1 VTRNARSVHGT
12 LDRATLHAALAQA
25 DLRVLVMC
33 LFHLTGDEKWLEPP
47 YRPARDVRLIGDP
60 AAGFGEDVQREFR
73 ATMEALLAGGA
84 PQPAI
89 DDPGE
94 ARLQRMMSIC
104 LGETVPAEYVPMM
117 REDMGFADRDVH
129 WARGRPEPLDLD
141 VVIAGA
147 GVSGLC
153 LAAKLDALGIPFTV
167 LEKNSDVGGTWFEN
181 RYPGCGVDTPN
192 HFYSYAFAPNP
203 GWSRYFSLRDEI
215 QAYLNRCANAF
226 DLRSRVRFGTT
237 LAAAHWDAG
246 ARRWLLTVQGADGAT
261 QTLRCAVLV
270 CATGHFSE
278 PLEVQF
284 PGAADFAGETFHT
297 ARWPADARLKGR
309 RVGVIGTGASAMQA
323 VPTIADEVAELT
335 IFQRTAQWARPVAEY
350 RLAMDP
356 AAQVLFAAV
365 PYYARWYRFNEFWR
379 YGDGLL
385 RTLRKDPEWT
395 EPQRSLNRTNDR
407 HRREMTD
414 YIRAQLAARP
424 ELIERCVPSYPPFGK
439 RILID
444 NGWFAT
450 LCLPHVALI
459 TAAIERIEPQGVRTA
474 DGRLHALDVLVHAT
488 GFRTSH
494 LAAQVDIVGRDGV
507 RLADDWADENPSA
520 YLGISVPRF
529 PNLFIMYGPN
539 TNMGHGGSVM
549 WLAETQAHY
558 ICACLVAMAE
568 RGVAAIECPEEHR
581 AAYTR
586 EIDDL
591 HAQLVWTHPGM
602 TTYYRNRH
610 GKVRSPMP
618 FRLVDYWTRT
628 RSAGLDDFLLTAK
641 SAGSG
646 TTP

>member
-1 VTRNARSVHGT
+1 M
-12 LDRATLHAALAQA
+12 LHAALAQA

-60 AAGFGEDVQREFR
+60 AAGFSEEVQREIR
-73 ATMEALLAGGA
+73 DTMEALLADGA

-104 LGETVPAEYVPMM
+104 LGETVPAEYAPMM

-129 WARGRPEPLDLD
+129 WTRGRPEKLDLD

-153 LAAKLDALGIPFTV
+153 LAAKLDALDIAFTV
-167 LEKNSDVGGTWFEN
+167 LEKNPEVGGTWFEN

-203 GWSRYFSLRDEI
+203 GWSRFFSLRDEI
-215 QAYLNRCANAF
+215 QAYLEGCANAF
-226 DLRSRVRFGTT
+226 GLRSRVRFGTT
-237 LAAAHWDAG
+237 LRAARWDES
-246 ARRWLLTVQGADGAT
+246 ARRWVLTVQGADGAT

-278 PLEVQF
+278 PLDVQF

-297 ARWPADARLKGR
+297 ARWPAEARLSGK

-323 VPTIADEVAELT
+323 VPTIADDAAALT

-356 AAQVLFAAV
+356 AARVLFAAV
-365 PYYARWYRFNEFWR
+365 PYYARWYRFTEFWR

-424 ELIERCVPSYPPFGK
+424 ELVERCVPSYPPFGK

-444 NGWFAT
+444 NGWFET
-450 LCLPHVALI
+450 LCRPHVALV
-459 TAAIERIEPQGVRTA
+459 TEAIERIEPQGVRSA

-494 LAAQVDIVGRDGV
+494 LAAQVDIVGRDGM

-568 RGVAAIECPEEHR
+568 RGVAAVECPEALR
-581 AAYTR
+581 TAYTR
-586 EIDDL
+586 EIDEL

-618 FRLVDYWTRT
+618 FRLVDYWART
-628 RSAGLDDFLLTAK
+628 RGAGLDDFLLTAN
-641 SAGSG
+641 SVGSR

>member
-1 VTRNARSVHGT
+1 MTRD
-12 LDRATLHAALAQA
+12 DRTAPATLERDALRAALAQA

-33 LFHLTGDEKWLEPP
+33 LFHLTGDEKWLEAP

-60 AAGFGEDVQREFR
+60 AAGFDADVQREIR
-73 ATMEALLAGGA
+73 ETMETLLVDGA
-84 PQPAI
+84 PRPAI

-104 LGETVPAEYVPMM
+104 LGETVPAEYAPMM
-117 REDMGFADRDVH
+117 RQDMGFAERDVH
-129 WARGRPEPLDLD
+129 WTRGRPDKLELD

-153 LAAKLDALGIPFTV
+153 LAAKLDALGVAFTV
-167 LEKNSDVGGTWFEN
+167 LEKNPEVGGTWFEN

-203 GWSRYFSLRDEI
+203 DWSRYFSLRDEI
-215 QAYLNRCANAF
+215 QAYLERFAQARG
-226 DLRSRVRFGTT
+226 LRGHIRLGTT
-237 LAAAHWDAG
+237 LSVARWDVD
-246 ARRWLLTVQGADGAT
+246 ARRWRLTVRNADGGT
-261 QTLRCAVLV
+261 QALDAAVLV

-278 PLEVQF
+278 PLDVRFQ
-284 PGAADFAGETFHT
+284 GAADFAGEMFHT
-297 ARWPADARLKGR
+297 ARWPADARLKGK

-323 VPTIADEVAELT
+323 VPTIADEAAALT
-335 IFQRTAQWARPVAEY
+335 VFQRTAQWARPVAEY

-356 AAQVLFAAV
+356 ASRILFSAV
-365 PYYARWYRFNEFWR
+365 PYYARWYRFTEFWR

-395 EPQRSLNRTNDR
+395 DPQRSLNRTNDR

-424 ELIERCVPSYPPFGK
+424 ELIEKCVPGYPPFGK
-439 RILID
+439 RILLD
-444 NGWFAT
+444 NGWFET
-450 LCLPHVALI
+450 LCRPQVTLV
-459 TAAIERIEPQGVRTA
+459 TEAIERIEREGVRTT
-474 DGRLHALDVLVHAT
+474 DGTVHPLDVLVLAT
-488 GFRTSH
+488 GFKISN
-494 LAAQVDIVGRDGV
+494 LAAQVDIVGREGM

-520 YLGISVPRF
+520 YLGITVPRF

-568 RGVAAIECPEEHR
+568 RGVAAIECPDALR
-581 AAYTR
+581 SAYTQ

-628 RSAGLDDFLLTAK
+628 RSAGLDDFLLTL
-641 SAGSG
+641 
-646 TTP
+646 

>member
-1 VTRNARSVHGT
+1 MLEPDT
-12 LDRATLHAALAQA
+12 LRAALAQA

-33 LFHLTGDEKWLEPP
+33 LFHLTGDGKWLEAP

-60 AAGFGEDVQREFR
+60 SAGFDDNVQREIR
-73 ATMEALLAGGA
+73 ETMAALLADRV
-84 PQPAI
+84 PRPAV

-94 ARLQRMMSIC
+94 ALFERMMSIC

-117 REDMGFADRDVH
+117 RQDMGFAERDVH
-129 WARGRPEPLDLD
+129 WTRGRPEPLDLD

-153 LAAKLDALGIPFTV
+153 LAAKLDALGVPFTV
-167 LEKNSDVGGTWFEN
+167 LEKNPEVGGTWFEN

-203 GWSRYFSLRDEI
+203 DWSRYFSLRDEI
-215 QAYLNRCANAF
+215 QAYLERCADEF
-226 DLRSRVRFGTT
+226 GLRRRIRFGTT
-237 LAAAHWDAG
+237 LAEARWDDD
-246 ARRWLLTVQGADGAT
+246 ARRWEL
-261 QTLRCAVLV
+261 TLRTSDGGTQSLRAAVLV

-278 PLEVQF
+278 PLDVRF
-284 PGAADFAGETFHT
+284 SGAADFAGEMFHT
-297 ARWPADARLKGR
+297 ARWPADARLKGK

-323 VPTIADEVAELT
+323 VPTIADDAAALT

-356 AAQVLFAAV
+356 AARLLFSAV
-365 PYYARWYRFNEFWR
+365 PYYARWYRFTEFWR

-385 RTLRKDPEWT
+385 RTLRKDPAWSD
-395 EPQRSLNRTNDR
+395 PQRSLNRTNDR

-414 YIRAQLAARP
+414 YIRAQLSARP
-424 ELIERCVPSYPPFGK
+424 ELIERCVPHYPPFGK

-444 NGWFAT
+444 NGWFET
-450 LCLPHVALI
+450 LCRAHVALV
-459 TAAIERIEPQGVRTA
+459 TDAIERIEPEGVRTA

-494 LAAQVDIVGRDGV
+494 LAAQVEIVGRDGV

-520 YLGISVPRF
+520 YLGISVPKF
-529 PNLFIMYGPN
+529 PNLFVMYGPN

-549 WLAETQAHY
+549 WLAETQARY
-558 ICACLVAMAE
+558 LCACLVAMAE
-568 RGVAAIECPEEHR
+568 RGVAAVECPEELR
-581 AAYTR
+581 SAYTG
-586 EIDDL
+586 EVDAL
-591 HAQLVWTHPGM
+591 HERLVWTHPGM

-618 FRLVDYWTRT
+618 FRLVDYWART
-628 RSAGLDDFLLTAK
+628 RGAGLDDFLLTAK
-641 SAGSG
+641 SAGSR